1 MFIGSERNRHLVG
14 KRFAGLANERGMTGI
29 DPALDLLIE
38 EKGVV
43 NILSFNQSE
52 ENPLCTVISGGFSG
66 KGRPHPRLQSTFP
79 CPLGEI
85 VRQRSRISLPRA
97 IRKITGSA
105 TYETPELAPV
115 GDKLVFR
122 GGIHV
127 TPPN

>member
-14 KRFAGLANERGMTGI
+14 KRFAGLANDRGMTGI
-29 DPALDLLIE
+29 DPVLDLLIE

-85 VRQRSRISLPRA
+85 DRQRHL
-97 IRKITGSA
+97 
-105 TYETPELAPV
+105 
-115 GDKLVFR
+115 
-122 GGIHV
+122 
-127 TPPN
+127 